1 MVTDLSKT
9 KQYLEQQYNPKDG
22 QTVVAVAVLCLIA
35 LVMAI
40 RMMAN
45 GGGSWLLIITFFGCG
60 STIAA
65 GYARFV
71 KRLKERARKLPRLRP
86 DLEELGRE
94 LHELAESTSFE
105 RRFVP
110 AVAQATERV
119 SEAALATLSAIK
131 HNGRQQSE
139 LAQEVEPGIHEAMHE
154 VFSLALPFIRQTGT
168 RKSHF
173 AERVGSLDPGATV
186 AQIDHITEKMTA
198 VRIALVGSDSPTLR
212 LDQTLQRIQELKVAE
227 SELDQSLSARG

>member
-1 MVTDLSKT
+1 MVTDLSRT

-22 QTVVAVAVLCLIA
+22 QGLIAVAVLCLIA
-35 LVMAI
+35 MAMAI
-40 RMMAN
+40 RTMVT
-45 GGGSWLLIITFFGCG
+45 GGGSWLFIVTFFGCG

-71 KRLKERARKLPRLRP
+71 KRLKERARNLPRLRP

-105 RRFVP
+105 RRVVP
-110 AVAQATERV
+110 VVAQATECAA
-119 SEAALATLSAIK
+119 EAALATLNAIK
-131 HNGRQQSE
+131 HNGRSQTE
-139 LAQEVEPGIHEAMHE
+139 LAADVEPAIHEAMHE
-154 VFSLALPFIRQTGT
+154 VLSLALPFIRQTGT

-173 AERVGSLDPGATV
+173 AERVAQMDPTATV
-186 AQIDHITEKMTA
+186 TQIDLIAEKMTA

-227 SELDQSLSARG
+227 SELDQSLSTRG